1 MRRVLLTA
9 LLLCC
14 GHWSL
19 AQEPVVTLRSKVTGE
34 QQQPRVMYLVP
45 WQQPGEQ
52 GFDYEIQA
60 GFAEELFSPVDRDE
74 FRRDLEYRALL
85 GDASETAAA
94 TAQNSNSK

>member
-1 MRRVLLTA
+1 MRSLLLAVLLLA
-9 LLLCC
+9 
-14 GHWSL
+14 GQWSL

-52 GFDYEIQA
+52 GFDYEMQA

-74 FRRDLEYRALL
+74 FRRDLEYRELL
-85 GDASETAAA
+85 GDATDTAAA
-94 TAQNSNSK
+94 AATNSNSQ